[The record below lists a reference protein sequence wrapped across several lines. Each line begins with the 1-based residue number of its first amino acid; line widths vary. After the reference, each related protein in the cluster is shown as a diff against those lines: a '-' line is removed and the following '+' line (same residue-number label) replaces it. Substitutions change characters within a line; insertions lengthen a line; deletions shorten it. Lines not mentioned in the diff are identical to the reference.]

1 MGADR
6 LRGHMTAAPAP
17 PRARPLPGRGG
28 GDGEVLKAIRPRG
41 GPASEWDGA
50 LSATAPGLFR
60 PRRPPACV
68 SAGRAGAAAGAPSAG
83 SPPPWVSQG
92 GNREGGGGA
101 VVAAATF
108 PRRTLGLSGGAPGG
122 SPGPWRGGGRRPAP
136 RRRWLGEDRGA
147 RVSGGGGDGV
157 PGRPL
162 QSGGRAAHLYPV
174 PWGPPRP
181 PNHSPPRRLLRV
193 WWGGRV
199 PTRPAQVEVGRSWP
213 QGGRVCALLGVEG
226 MAPGG
231 ACLGFVGRG
240 LPELCGC
247 GWETVVQVFDMSVS
261 E

>member
-50 LSATAPGLFR
+50 RSATAPGSFR

-83 SPPPWVSQG
+83 SPPPWVSRG

-122 SPGPWRGGGRRPAP
+122 SAGPWRGGGRRPAP

-162 QSGGRAAHLYPV
+162 QSGGRAAHLSPV
-174 PWGPPRP
+174 PWDPPRHP
-181 PNHSPPRRLLRV
+181 PQPLPPQETPASVVGRTGPNATGAGRGGQELAAGWEGMCV
-193 WWGGRV
+193 AWGGGNGPWGCMSGLCRSGSPRV
-199 PTRPAQVEVGRSWP
+199 LWMRVEDSGSS
-213 QGGRVCALLGVEG
+213 
-226 MAPGG
+226 
-231 ACLGFVGRG
+231 F
-240 LPELCGC
+240 
-247 GWETVVQVFDMSVS
+247 
-261 E
+261 

>member
-1 MGADR
+1 MGLSWGRDR
-6 LRGHMTAAPAP
+6 VGGPEKESGGGPAPGAHDGGARPAP

-50 LSATAPGLFR
+50 RSATAPGSFR

-83 SPPPWVSQG
+83 SPPPWVSRG

-122 SPGPWRGGGRRPAP
+122 SAGPWRGGGRRPAP

-147 RVSGGGGDGV
+147 RVTGGGGDGV

-174 PWGPPRP
+174 PWDPPRP
-181 PNHSPPRRLLRV
+181 PPTTPPPGDSCECGGEDGSQRDRRRSR
-193 WWGGRV
+193 WAG
-199 PTRPAQVEVGRSWP
+199 VGRRVGGYVPRLGWREWP
-213 QGGRVCALLGVEG
+213 LGVHVW
-226 MAPGG
+226 A
-231 ACLGFVGRG
+231 L
-240 LPELCGC
+240 
-247 GWETVVQVFDMSVS
+247 
-261 E
+261 